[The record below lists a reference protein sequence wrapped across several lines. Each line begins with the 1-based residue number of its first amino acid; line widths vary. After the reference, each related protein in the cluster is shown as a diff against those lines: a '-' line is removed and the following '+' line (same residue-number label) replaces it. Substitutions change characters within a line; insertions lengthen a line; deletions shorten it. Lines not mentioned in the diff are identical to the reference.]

1 MHYPGA
7 GFTLKVFLVPIFVE
21 MICSGTAGQKTV
33 SFNAMYD
40 F

>member
-1 MHYPGA
+1 MRYPGV
-7 GFTLKVFLVPIFVE
+7 GFTLKVFLVPIIVE
-21 MICSGTAGQKTV
+21 MICSVAAEQKSV